1 MNLRMT
7 GLLFGLLGT
16 LTMGAAAA
24 ATAAKAAVDI
34 NQTLD
39 QIVLS
44 VNKAYPKPRA
54 LCSGGP
60 DSVRSAVAE
69 AMGGRR
75 HPPGQD
81 KSLADAA
88 FDRIMAQCR

>member
-7 GLLFGLLGT
+7 GLLLGLLGT
-16 LTMGAAAA
+16 LNMGATA
-24 ATAAKAAVDI
+24 ATATATVDI
-34 NQTLD
+34 NQTLE

-54 LCSGGP
+54 LCSGGS

-75 HPPGQD
+75 HAPGQA
-81 KSLADAA
+81 KALADAA